1 MLLITKLVCKW
12 TGRIFHPFLYNGFS
26 SKSVHNTGKALM
38 GSDYTDN
45 TMAEKFNLC
54 SCRVILVA
62 FHHTHMNL
70 LIWQSL

>member
-1 MLLITKLVCKW
+1 
-12 TGRIFHPFLYNGFS
+12 
-26 SKSVHNTGKALM
+26 M